1 MCSAGK
7 QRMRATKVQLPAVY
21 MRKLPV
27 LSILHPMRHVLIVSI
42 TAALPLRKAVPIKP
56 LLVLHTAMDRFQV
69 ASLGYLAEQ
78 GVGPAG
84 GFHGLGGAKLGQLH
98 GQALARFAAAH
109 LDVLRHLLARDHT
122 LLERYSDQV
131 YA

>member
-1 MCSAGK
+1 M
-7 QRMRATKVQLPAVY
+7 
-21 MRKLPV
+21 
-27 LSILHPMRHVLIVSI
+27 
-42 TAALPLRKAVPIKP
+42 PIKP